1 MTQIA
6 AGRRWRW
13 LPLLCLWLVTVLTL
27 LLLDRPLIRGDGIAY
42 LGWVDSIALDGDIDL
57 RNQAERLA
65 PVNTYQIQWNETT
78 GRWVIIF
85 PFGVAL
91 LQTPFYYLGHLA
103 AANQWLDVNPDYF
116 RQMQGVGLPYSLSV
130 MLGANVLALGSVTFA
145 WLAGRK
151 FCTGWLAALVTYA
164 VFLGTPLVYYSTITP
179 LNSHSAGAF
188 ALAVYF
194 YALLSLAP
202 PGKDSPAAHRWYW
215 YIALGVSA
223 GLAILARWQLALVVA
238 PGWLLL
244 LHRRQWRGLLLATV
258 SAAVMCL
265 PLPLVWQNL
274 FGSPFL
280 IPFDAVEGQRGAGNF
295 LGQTNHALDVLV
307 MTLSHSPVVLLG
319 LIGIAVWW
327 RRVRGWALLAAGVIG
342 LQLLI
347 NGAALDWW
355 AGESYGMRRMSELYA
370 LVAVLG
376 CVLMGAATT
385 HRLPLVR
392 RLLPV
397 VYLALIAYTGV
408 YIAAFLVY
416 SWTNPDGYL
425 LGSPQ
430 VMLGYFF
437 AHPYRWEVLV
447 EVVRTHVGPWAWA
460 MPGP

>member
-1 MTQIA
+1 VTSVT
-6 AGRRWRW
+6 
-13 LPLLCLWLVTVLTL
+13 LV
-27 LLLDRPLIRGDGIAY
+27 LLDRPLIRGDGIAY

-57 RNQAERLA
+57 SNQAERLA

-91 LQTPFYYLGHLA
+91 LQTPFYYVGHLA
-103 AANQWLDVNPDYF
+103 AANQWLDVNSDYF
-116 RQMQGVGLPYSLSV
+116 QQMQGVGLPYSLSV

-151 FCTGWLAALVTYA
+151 LCNRWLAALVTYA

-188 ALAVYF
+188 ALAIYF
-194 YALLSLAP
+194 YVLLTVAP
-202 PGKDSPAAHRWYW
+202 SKNQAAREHGWHWYVM
-215 YIALGVSA
+215 LGVSA

-244 LHRRQWRGLLLATV
+244 MQRRQWRGVLLATV
-258 SAAVMCL
+258 SAGLISL
-265 PLPLVWQNL
+265 PLPLVWQEL

-280 IPFDAVEGQRGAGNF
+280 IPFDAVEGQRGAGSF
-295 LGQTNHALDVLV
+295 LGQANHALEVLG
-307 MTLSHSPVVLLG
+307 MTLLHSPVIVLSLV
-319 LIGIAVWW
+319 GIAVWW
-327 RRVRGWALLAAGVIG
+327 RQARGWALLAAGIIG

-355 AGESYGMRRMSELYA
+355 AGESYGMRRMSELFALYA
-370 LVAVLG
+370 LLG
-376 CVLMGAATT
+376 CLLIGAVASHPT
-385 HRLPLVR
+385 RWVR
-392 RLLPV
+392 RLLPL
-397 VYLALIAYTGV
+397 VYAAVIIYTGV

-425 LGSPQ
+425 LGSPD

-437 AHPYRWEVLV
+437 AHSYRWDVLV
-447 EVVRTHVGPWAWA
+447 EVVRTHVGPWAWS